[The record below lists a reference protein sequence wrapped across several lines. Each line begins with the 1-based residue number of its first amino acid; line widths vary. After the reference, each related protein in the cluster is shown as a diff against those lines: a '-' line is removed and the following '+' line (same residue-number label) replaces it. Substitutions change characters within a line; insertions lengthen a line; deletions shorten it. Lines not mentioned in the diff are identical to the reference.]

1 MTDKVIANIKEK
13 YDSIDDLDGLDE
25 LKYIPSIIPVHA
37 FHPSPRFPPFHFAIS
52 DFQGRRQ
59 EHDQRSH

>member
-25 LKYIPSIIPVHA
+25 LKYLRPKSQYLTSRDEDRNMIKEAIERGSSI
-37 FHPSPRFPPFHFAIS
+37 SPIE
-52 DFQGRRQ
+52 Q
-59 EHDQRSH
+59 